1 MITASTLSLK
11 DAQRCFD
18 KVPHSASS
26 QDVEVVVDEK
36 RSHLSLTRTRGH
48 VCTNEQERQSFL
60 RDLETLRQQL
70 VKKDQTA
77 ARAAAAAS
85 AHTIQLKREIATL
98 QTAMAA
104 VEAERT
110 KFQEK
115 FTHTSSLLEAALDQ
129 RQEDQM
135 SLTRL
140 NEKLRTLEKKHDE
153 TVELVKNEA
162 AANIRATQEERQA
175 LRARVEQ
182 LRGKLESER
191 KEWQNVHRPMA
202 DELQK
207 CKTRLQLVD
216 KELQDARYRER
227 SSFQLKEKMGGEVTM
242 YKRKV
247 ADLSTALQEALHGKS
262 ELKAEHSLMIRHMKD
277 KWREVLRNHQH
288 SKEQLL
294 MLQEDY
300 NGLFRSRT
308 CIEQQNEQ
316 IYQAMKHMKARHEQA
331 MKAKEQECWDIE
343 KKHKKI
349 SATCPQCLKT
359 PEQKQQDEKMKL
371 DAAREQ
377 TRLEVT
383 KNLELERWDRFQ
395 EVNSKYLDACKQLQ
409 SAVEENE
416 VLRGKYKTVTNQRL
430 ELQETEKRLSNLL
443 KDAQGKLRELSA
455 KRDEET
461 QQIEGTKKTMQDLV
475 ENLTNLT
482 AVANQSKKL
491 QELEAARLTETLTE
505 QIRHLESDKQSIA
518 QDHEQ
523 LTQRYEE
530 FLAQYELLKQEKSKH
545 WNEIVEAQLSAN
557 LLIEEQAHT
566 IDDLLQAKANDTYV
580 SPSKPTLSPSR
591 AHVDPSTLSG
601 PSIVNNFT
609 SPAEYTCLIGS
620 LRQECEA
627 LRQEVLQLKA
637 RLRDE
642 RNSWQTNND
651 KKESEL
657 LREIKALE
665 LEHQKLRK
673 RLEEQ
678 ALTIHELT
686 LQEEDEEGDEEQ
698 SCVCSNEQVRL
709 NSGVSSCADSYP
721 SPSSYSETG
730 NRRIS
735 AQIYR
740 CPPSA
745 GLWVPSTHGKS
756 LLNRPRSRS
765 PLKVSAQ
772 KFVYY
777 VIASVAHEPPVATCS
792 RTS

>member
-1 MITASTLSLK
+1 MAKEAMIAASTLSLK

-18 KVPHSASS
+18 K
-26 QDVEVVVDEK
+26 
-36 RSHLSLTRTRGH
+36 
-48 VCTNEQERQSFL
+48 ERRSFL

-70 VKKDQTA
+70 IKKDQTA

-85 AHTIQLKREIATL
+85 THTIQLKREIASL
-98 QTAMAA
+98 QAAMTAL
-104 VEAERT
+104 EAERT
-110 KFQEK
+110 KFQEQ
-115 FTHTSSLLEAALDQ
+115 FTHTSSLLETALDQ
-129 RQEDQM
+129 RQEDQTKL
-135 SLTRL
+135 SRL

-153 TVELVKNEA
+153 TVDLVKNEA
-162 AANIRATQEERQA
+162 AANVRATQEERQA

-227 SSFQLKEKMGGEVTM
+227 SSFQLKEKMGGEVTV

-262 ELKAEHSLMIRHMKD
+262 ELKAEHSLMVGHMKD

-288 SKEQLL
+288 SKEQLM

-316 IYQAMKHMKARHEQA
+316 IYQAMKQLKTRHEQA
-331 MKAKEQECWDIE
+331 MKIKEQECWDIE

-349 SATCPQCLKT
+349 SATCQQCLKT
-359 PEQKQQDEKMKL
+359 PEQKQQDEELKL
-371 DAAREQ
+371 DVVREQ

-395 EVNSKYLDACKQLQ
+395 EVNSKYLDTCKQLQ
-409 SAVEENE
+409 TAIEENE
-416 VLRGKYKTVTNQRL
+416 VLRGKYKTVTNQHQ
-430 ELQETEKRLSNLL
+430 ELLNTEQRLSSLL
-443 KDAQGKLRELSA
+443 KETQTKLREMSS

-461 QQIEGTKKTMQDLV
+461 QQMEGTKKTMQDLV
-475 ENLTNLT
+475 ENLTSLT
-482 AVANQSKKL
+482 AVTADQSKKL
-491 QELEAARLTETLTE
+491 QELETARLEERETMTE
-505 QIRHLESDKQSIA
+505 QIRALESDKQSIA

-523 LTQRYEE
+523 LTQRYDE

-566 IDDLLQAKANDTYV
+566 IDDLLQAKADGTYV
-580 SPSKPTLSPSR
+580 SPTKPKPSPNHIHIDSSALS
-591 AHVDPSTLSG
+591 STG
-601 PSIVNNFT
+601 AGGDFT
-609 SPAEYTCLIGS
+609 SPAEYTSLIAA

-627 LRQEVLQLKA
+627 LREEVARLKA
-637 RLRDE
+637 RLRDD
-642 RNSWQTNND
+642 RTSWQGNND
-651 KKESEL
+651 TKEDEL
-657 LREIKALE
+657 LREVKTLQLE
-665 LEHQKLRK
+665 RQKLMK

-686 LQEEDEEGDEEQ
+686 LQEDEEVEGDDEQ
-698 SCVCSNEQVRL
+698 SCLCTTEQVGFDPGL
-709 NSGVSSCADSYP
+709 SSCAESYP
-721 SPSSYSETG
+721 SPGNYSETSS
-730 NRRIS
+730 RRIS
-735 AQIYR
+735 TQTYR
-740 CPPSA
+740 YPLREPSVGFWLPPTQDKR
-745 GLWVPSTHGKS
+745 LP
-756 LLNRPRSRS
+756 NRPRSRS
-765 PLKVSAQ
+765 PLKDELSDVLSA
-772 KFVYY
+772 
-777 VIASVAHEPPVATCS
+777 S
-792 RTS
+792 